1 MEPSSINTILSQNL
15 LLSATP
21 NLTLLVGGGLVLLL
35 LLLLSALVSG
45 AEVAFFSLSHSDRM
59 KCKTSAIEEDVKIY
73 QLLENPSRLLAT
85 ILLLNNLFNVAFVT
99 LSTYLTWQATG
110 SKDTG
115 GIIIITLTVFVTFAI
130 VFVGEVTPKVYANIR
145 SLEVARNTV
154 NVIAFA
160 VKYLKPFSSA
170 LLTIS
175 HLVEKR
181 FQRKNY
187 TLSVDEMN
195 KAIEITTN
203 QEDSSEEEKGILKG
217 IVKFGTISAKQI
229 MTVRPDISGIDIDTT
244 FAELVS
250 TISKSEYSRIPIYKD
265 TLDKIEG
272 ILHAK
277 DVLPYIHLEEFDW
290 LILIKKDVF
299 FIPENKKIDVLLK
312 DFQEMRVH
320 IAIVADEYG
329 GTSGLVTL
337 EDVLEEIIGEI
348 NDEFDDEQSRP
359 YEQINENTYIFEGK
373 ISLNDF
379 CKELEIEETIFE
391 EVKGESESLAGLV
404 LELNQGMPNISQTI
418 TFGNF
423 IFEVIAADKR
433 KIKKIKVEHQ
443 LINNQVVDEKTGL

>member
-1 MEPSSINTILSQNL
+1 MEPSSINTLLFQKL

-21 NLTLLVGGGLVLLL
+21 NTTFYVVGGLVLIILI
-35 LLLLSALVSG
+35 LLSALVSG

-59 KCKTSAIEEDVKIY
+59 KCKTSSVEADVKIY
-73 QLLENPSRLLAT
+73 QLLENPQRLLAT

-99 LSTYLTWQATG
+99 FSTYLTWQ
-110 SKDTG
+110 
-115 GIIIITLTVFVTFAI
+115 VFGKEIDWKIKAVLVCIETFLI
-130 VFVGEVTPKVYANIR
+130 VFVGEVTPKVYSNVR

-154 NVIAFA
+154 GIIAFA
-160 VKYLKPFSSA
+160 VKYLKPFSSG

-175 HLVEKR
+175 HVVEKR

-203 QEDSSEEEKGILKG
+203 QEESSEEEKGILKG

-229 MTVRPDISGIDIDTT
+229 MTVRPDISGIEIDTK
-244 FAELVS
+244 FSDLIKM
-250 TISKSEYSRIPIYKD
+250 ISKSEYSRIPIYKD

-277 DVLPYIHLEEFDW
+277 DVLPYIHLEDFDW
-290 LILIKKDVF
+290 LTLIKKEVF

-337 EDVLEEIIGEI
+337 EDVLEEIVGEI

-359 YEQINENTYIFEGK
+359 YEEINENTYIFEGK

-379 CKELEIEETIFE
+379 CKELDIEESIFE
-391 EVKGESESLAGLV
+391 EVKGDSESLAGLI
-404 LELNQGMPNISQTI
+404 LELNQGMPNVSQTI
-418 TFGNF
+418 IYQNF
-423 IFEVIAADKR
+423 VFEITSADKR
-433 KIKKIKVEHQ
+433 KIKKIKVEHK
-443 LINNQVVDEKTGL
+443 LTNNQVLDEKTGL

>member
-1 MEPSSINTILSQNL
+1 LEPSSINTLLFQKL

-21 NLTLLVGGGLVLLL
+21 NTTFYVVGGLVLIILI
-35 LLLLSALVSG
+35 LLSALVSG

-59 KCKTSAIEEDVKIY
+59 KCKTSSVEADVKIF
-73 QLLENPSRLLAT
+73 QLLENPQRLLAT

-99 LSTYLTWQATG
+99 FSTYLTWQ
-110 SKDTG
+110 
-115 GIIIITLTVFVTFAI
+115 VFGKEIDWKIKAVLVCIETFLI
-130 VFVGEVTPKVYANIR
+130 VFVGEVTPKVYSNVR

-154 NVIAFA
+154 GIIAFA
-160 VKYLKPFSSA
+160 VKYLKPFSSG

-175 HLVEKR
+175 HVVEKR

-203 QEDSSEEEKGILKG
+203 QEESSEEEKGILKG

-229 MTVRPDISGIDIDTT
+229 MTVRPDISGIEIDTK
-244 FAELVS
+244 FSDLIKM
-250 TISKSEYSRIPIYKD
+250 ISKSEYSRIPIYKD

-277 DVLPYIHLEEFDW
+277 DVLPYIHLEDFDW
-290 LILIKKDVF
+290 LTLIKKEVF

-337 EDVLEEIIGEI
+337 EDVLEEIVGEI

-379 CKELEIEETIFE
+379 CKELDIEESIFE
-391 EVKGESESLAGLV
+391 EVKGDSESLAGLI
-404 LELNQGMPNISQTI
+404 LELNQGMPNVSQTI
-418 TFGNF
+418 IYQNF
-423 IFEVIAADKR
+423 VFEITSADKR
-433 KIKKIKVEHQ
+433 KIKKIKVEHK
-443 LINNQVVDEKTGL
+443 LTNNQVLDEKTGL

>member
-1 MEPSSINTILSQNL
+1 MEPSSINTLLFQKL

-21 NLTLLVGGGLVLLL
+21 NTTFYVVGGLVLIILI
-35 LLLLSALVSG
+35 LLSALVSG

-59 KCKTSAIEEDVKIY
+59 KCKTSSVEADVKIF
-73 QLLENPSRLLAT
+73 QLLENPQRLLAT

-99 LSTYLTWQATG
+99 FSTYLTWQ
-110 SKDTG
+110 
-115 GIIIITLTVFVTFAI
+115 VFGKEIDWKIKAVLVCIETFLI
-130 VFVGEVTPKVYANIR
+130 VFVGEVTPKVYSNVR

-154 NVIAFA
+154 GIIAFA
-160 VKYLKPFSSA
+160 VKYLKPFSSG

-175 HLVEKR
+175 HVVEKR

-203 QEDSSEEEKGILKG
+203 QEESSEEEKGILKG

-229 MTVRPDISGIDIDTT
+229 MTVRPDISGIEIDTK
-244 FAELVS
+244 FSDLIKM
-250 TISKSEYSRIPIYKD
+250 ISKSEYSRIPIYKD

-277 DVLPYIHLEEFDW
+277 DVLPYIHLEDFDW
-290 LILIKKDVF
+290 LTLIKKEVF

-337 EDVLEEIIGEI
+337 EDVLEEIVGEI

-379 CKELEIEETIFE
+379 CKELDIEESIFE
-391 EVKGESESLAGLV
+391 EVKGDSESLAGLI
-404 LELNQGMPNISQTI
+404 LELNQGMPNVSQTI
-418 TFGNF
+418 IYQNF
-423 IFEVIAADKR
+423 VFEITSADKR
-433 KIKKIKVEHQ
+433 KIKKIKVEHK
-443 LINNQVVDEKTGL
+443 LTNNQVLDEKTGL

>member
-1 MEPSSINTILSQNL
+1 MEPSSINTLLFQKL

-21 NLTLLVGGGLVLLL
+21 NTTFYVVGGLVLIILI
-35 LLLLSALVSG
+35 LLSALVSG

-59 KCKTSAIEEDVKIY
+59 KCKTSSVEADVKIY
-73 QLLENPSRLLAT
+73 QLLENPQRLLAT

-99 LSTYLTWQATG
+99 FSTYLTWQ
-110 SKDTG
+110 
-115 GIIIITLTVFVTFAI
+115 VFGKEIDWKIKAVLVCIETFLI
-130 VFVGEVTPKVYANIR
+130 VFVGEVTPKVYSNVR

-154 NVIAFA
+154 GIIAFA
-160 VKYLKPFSSA
+160 VKYLKPFSSG

-175 HLVEKR
+175 HVVEKR

-203 QEDSSEEEKGILKG
+203 QEESSEEEKGILKG

-229 MTVRPDISGIDIDTT
+229 MTVRPDISGIEIDTK
-244 FAELVS
+244 FSDLIKM
-250 TISKSEYSRIPIYKD
+250 ISKSEYSRIPIYKD

-277 DVLPYIHLEEFDW
+277 DVLPYIHLEDFDW
-290 LILIKKDVF
+290 LTLIKKEVF

-337 EDVLEEIIGEI
+337 EDVLEEIVGEI

-379 CKELEIEETIFE
+379 CKELDIEESIFE
-391 EVKGESESLAGLV
+391 EVKGDSESLAGLI
-404 LELNQGMPNISQTI
+404 LELNQGMPNVSQTI
-418 TFGNF
+418 IYQNF
-423 IFEVIAADKR
+423 VFEITSADKR
-433 KIKKIKVEHQ
+433 KIKKIKVEHK
-443 LINNQVVDEKTGL
+443 LTNNQVLDEKTGL